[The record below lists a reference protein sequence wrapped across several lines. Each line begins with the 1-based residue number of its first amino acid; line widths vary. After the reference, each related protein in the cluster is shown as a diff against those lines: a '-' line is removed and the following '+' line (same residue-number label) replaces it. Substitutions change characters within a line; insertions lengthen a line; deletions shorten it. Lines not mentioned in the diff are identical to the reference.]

1 MKVGSGFNQRVINK
15 QKGGINMWED
25 IIRKKAP
32 TTNKEAQAMGY
43 KNLKDYTNRKAGDVN
58 IEWDNPEG
66 LDVNDPK
73 YSKQLEQKTGF
84 HINPE
89 GPTSDEGH
97 KNIQPNPK
105 WSKVFEGDL
114 MTLLNNIA
122 IESREELDSKGM
134 ISPGKQSVNKEKIM
148 GIANKFVDDLYKEA
162 QIKYDALMA
171 NPSLKIEDNIFA
183 VIIESIKE
191 FVEQTL
197 HTILEEMYVSVKLT
211 HDTETD
217 ITQNFHKIDP
227 SGEIPKEIID
237 LVASDFMID
246 AHTDIQKDIDFIPEV
261 IQGAIQ
267 ESGINLDKVVVNE
280 INTSI
285 KKVISDN
292 VEKHK
297 ENLDE
302 LGAYVFIAFYH
313 NLPIKQMEMSPEDTK
328 EGVEE
333 EREMQEIPFDSSLT
347 DEQLRDFKFQDDD
360 EPDDKL
366 ARKALNSFTDKW
378 MDILYKDTGAETT
391 GSTSYK
397 DGKLGNI
404 QYNCGCENEGKKCRC
419 NE

>member
-97 KNIQPNPK
+97 KNIQPNPE

-122 IESREELDSKGM
+122 IESREEIDSKGM
-134 ISPGKQSVNKEKIM
+134 ISPGKQSVNKERIM

-171 NPSLKIEDNIFA
+171 NPSLKIEDNIF
-183 VIIESIKE
+183 VIIIESLKE

-197 HTILEEMYVSVKLT
+197 HTILEEMYVSVNIVQ
-211 HDTETD
+211 DQD
-217 ITQNFHKIDP
+217 IDIEHMHNVDP
-227 SGEIPKEIID
+227 SGEIPKELID
-237 LVASDFMID
+237 YIAEEFMTD

-267 ESGINLDKVVVNE
+267 ESDVNLDKVVVNE
-280 INTSI
+280 ITTSI

-297 ENLDE
+297 DNLNE
-302 LGAYVFIAFYH
+302 LASYVFIAFNYK
-313 NLPIKQMEMSPEDTK
+313 LPKKQTEMSPEDTR
-328 EGVEE
+328 EGVKED
-333 EREMQEIPFDSSLT
+333 RDRQEIEVPELT
-347 DEQLRDFKFQDDD
+347 DEELRDFKFVDDD
-360 EPDDKL
+360 DKDNKL
-366 ARKALNSFTDKW
+366 AALNSFTDKW
-378 MDILYKDTGAETT
+378 MDILYKETGAETT
-391 GSTSYK
+391 GSKSFT

-404 QYNCGCENEGKKCRC
+404 KYGCGCEKENKKCGC
-419 NE
+419 N